1 MPLGRLEVCGDVMW
15 MVVSHVDGEAEF
27 VSRFT
32 LTTRREDV
40 YLNLG
45 ASCERGYPVVK
56 GNCFICEHDE
66 HGNEVIPQYCV
77 EEGVMVED
85 LLCLLIFL
93 DCWVSEVWNDW
104 EDATQRRRYIQELY
118 GRFEKDGLSE
128 FVPGWDT
135 VGMHL

>member
-1 MPLGRLEVCGDVMW
+1 
-15 MVVSHVDGEAEF
+15 
-27 VSRFT
+27 
-32 LTTRREDV
+32 
-40 YLNLG
+40 
-45 ASCERGYPVVK
+45 
-56 GNCFICEHDE
+56 
-66 HGNEVIPQYCV
+66 
-77 EEGVMVED
+77 MVED

-104 EDATQRRRYIQELY
+104 EDATQRRWYIQELY